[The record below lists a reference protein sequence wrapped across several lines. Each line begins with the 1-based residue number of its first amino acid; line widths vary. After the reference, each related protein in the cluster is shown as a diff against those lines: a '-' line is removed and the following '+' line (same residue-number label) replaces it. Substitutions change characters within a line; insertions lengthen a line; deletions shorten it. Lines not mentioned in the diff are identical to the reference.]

1 MPDGWSVAKSI
12 RSSLHAWPAE
22 PGTAPEKP
30 MSVRNLRQLFAPRS
44 VALVGASQRP
54 GSVGATVLHNLRV
67 GGFKGELYPV
77 NPKYEELDGLK
88 VWRDVAELPQAPDL
102 AVICTP
108 PATVPGIVRAL
119 GQLGTRAAI
128 VMSAGMSSARD
139 LRGRSLTQA
148 TLDAANPYLLRVL
161 GPNSSGLLAP
171 GIGLNASI
179 AGGAAAGR
187 LAFVSES
194 GALMSGVLD
203 WARLRGIGFSSF
215 LSLGESADV
224 DIGDVLDYLASDAAT
239 GAILLHV
246 ENLRYARKFMS
257 AARAA
262 ARSKPTLIL
271 KAGRSLE
278 GATAGACLSGVL
290 ARPDDVYDAAIRR
303 AGMLRVYTTE
313 QLFAAVETLAR
324 AKPMYGERLAILC
337 NGAGPVVLASDALQY
352 GGGQAAVL
360 GEDTVARLRTLVPEW
375 RGSGPLNLRGD
386 APPERYRDVVDLL
399 LHDPQAD
406 AVLVIHAPNAVVDPA
421 DVARAVAPLAKASS
435 RNVLACWLGGQSVSE
450 ARAIASSAGMPSYR
464 TPEDAVSGF
473 LQIVHYR
480 HAQNL
485 LMEVPASID
494 GEPDRERA
502 RALVRE
508 ALDRGRH
515 LLPDPETKAILAAYG
530 IPVVPTRSAATPED
544 AVRAAG
550 EIGYPVAVK
559 ILSPD
564 VVQKS
569 DVGGV
574 SLDLDTP
581 EAVRAAAERMK
592 KRLAE
597 LKPQARLEGFIVQAM
612 ARNPAAHELIAGA
625 ATDPVFGPVIL
636 FGQGG
641 LAVEVSGD
649 HAVALPPLNA
659 VLARDLVGRTR
670 VARQLKGY
678 RNHPEADM
686 DAIAATLVQ
695 VARLVAEV
703 PEIVEL
709 DINPLLADS
718 SGAVVLDSRMRIAL
732 ADRSG
737 STLDRLAIRP
747 YPAEL
752 EELVPW
758 EGGQLLLRPIR
769 PEDGAAHVAFFSAL
783 TPDDVRYRMF
793 VRVRELQPAQLARFT
808 QIDYDRE
815 MAFIATRPGPDGQPE
830 TLGVG
835 RVVADPDNISA
846 EFAVTVRSDLKG
858 KGLGIMLMNKLIA
871 YCRARGTREIVGEA
885 LPQNAPVIGLVKK
898 LGFTVGP
905 VDEEEGVRKFWLPL
919 RQ

>member
-1 MPDGWSVAKSI
+1 
-12 RSSLHAWPAE
+12 
-22 PGTAPEKP
+22 
-30 MSVRNLRQLFAPRS
+30 MSVRNLRQLFAPKS

-54 GSVGATVLHNLRV
+54 GSVGATVLHNLRA
-67 GGFKGELYPV
+67 GGFKGTLYPV
-77 NPKYEELDGLK
+77 NPKYDELDGLQ
-88 VWRDVAELPQAPDL
+88 VWRHVGDLPQAPEL

-108 PATVPGIVRAL
+108 PATIPAIVRTL
-119 GQLGTRAAI
+119 GEMGTRAAI
-128 VMSAGMSSARD
+128 VMSSGLATARD
-139 LRGRSLTQA
+139 ARGRSLKQA
-148 TLDAANPYLLRVL
+148 TLDAANPYLLRIL

-179 AGGAAAGR
+179 AGATQAGR
-187 LAFVSES
+187 IAFVSES
-194 GALMSGVLD
+194 GALMGGVLD
-203 WARLRGIGFSSF
+203 WARMRGIGFSSF
-215 LSLGESADV
+215 VSLGESADV
-224 DIGDVLDYLASDAAT
+224 DFGDVLDYLASDPGT
-239 GAILLHV
+239 SAIMLHV
-246 ENLRYARKFMS
+246 ETLRYARKFMS

-278 GATAGACLSGVL
+278 EASVGACLSGVL

-324 AKPMYGERLAILC
+324 AKPLYGEGLAILC
-337 NGAGPVVLASDALQY
+337 NGAGPVVLALDALQY
-352 GGGQAAVL
+352 GGGHAAAP
-360 GEDTVARLRTLVPEW
+360 GAETVARLRELVPEW

-386 APPERYRDVVDLL
+386 APPERYRDVVDVL
-399 LHDPQAD
+399 LHDAQVN

-421 DVARAVAPLAKASS
+421 DVARAVAPLAKGSS
-435 RNVLACWLGGQSVSE
+435 RNVLACWLGGQSVVE
-450 ARAIASSAGMPSYR
+450 ARTIASEAGMPSYR
-464 TPEDAVSGF
+464 TPEDAVNGF
-473 LQIVHYR
+473 LQIVNYR
-480 HAQNL
+480 HAQHL
-485 LMEVPASID
+485 LMEVPASVGD

-502 RALVRE
+502 RGLVRA
-508 ALDRGRH
+508 ALGKGDY
-515 LLPDPETKAILAAYG
+515 LLADADTKAILAAYG
-530 IPVVPTRSAATPED
+530 IPVVPTRAAATPLD

-550 EIGYPVAVK
+550 AIGYPVAVK

-564 VVQKS
+564 VAQKS

-574 SLDLDTP
+574 TLDLDTP
-581 EAVRAAAERMK
+581 EAVQSAAERMAR
-592 KRLAE
+592 RLAE
-597 LKPQARLEGFIVQAM
+597 LKPDARLDGFIVQAM
-612 ARNPAAHELIAGA
+612 ARNPQAHELIAGV
-625 ATDPVFGPVIL
+625 ATNPVFGPVIL

-641 LAVEVSGD
+641 LAVEVAAD
-649 HAVALPPLNA
+649 HAVALPPLNT

-678 RNHPEADM
+678 RNHPEADL
-686 DAIAATLVQ
+686 DAVSAVLVQ
-695 VARLVAEV
+695 VAQLVADV

-718 SGAVVLDSRMRIAL
+718 RGAIVLDARMRIAM

-758 EGGQLLLRPIR
+758 DGGQLLLRPIR
-769 PEDGAAHVAFFSAL
+769 PEDGQAHVAFFNAL

-815 MAFIATRPGPDGQPE
+815 MAFIATRPGPDGHPE

-835 RVVADPDNISA
+835 RVVADPDNMSA

-858 KGLGIMLMNKLIA
+858 KGLGIMLMHKLIA

-885 LPQNAPVIGLVKK
+885 LPQNSPVLGLVRK

-905 VDEEEGVRKFWLPL
+905 LDEEEGVRKFWLPL
-919 RQ
+919 R